1 MVQANNNIS
10 IAGLQQN
17 RYPGVVPSDMV
28 AIREI
33 ADMLGVSTQRV
44 SRIIQTHEDFPDP
57 EAELS
62 IGKVWLRGAVE
73 EWAHRWNR
81 APGRRQSRD

>member
-1 MVQANNNIS
+1 MI
-10 IAGLQQN
+10 
-17 RYPGVVPSDMV
+17 

-33 ADMLGVSTQRV
+33 ADMLRVSTQRV
-44 SRIIQTHEDFPDP
+44 SRIIQTHEDLPAS

>member
-1 MVQANNNIS
+1 M
-10 IAGLQQN
+10 
-17 RYPGVVPSDMV
+17 VPSDMV

-44 SRIIQTHEDFPDP
+44 SRIIQTHEDFPAP

-62 IGKVWLRGAVE
+62 IGKVWLRSSVE
-73 EWAHRWNR
+73 EWAQRWNR
-81 APGRRQSRD
+81 APGRRQSGD

>member
-1 MVQANNNIS
+1 M
-10 IAGLQQN
+10 
-17 RYPGVVPSDMV
+17 VPSDMV

-44 SRIIQTHEDFPDP
+44 SRIIQTHEDFPAP

-73 EWAHRWNR
+73 EWARRWNR
-81 APGRRQSRD
+81 APGRRQSGN

>member
-1 MVQANNNIS
+1 MVQANNSIS

-17 RYPGVVPSDMV
+17 RYPEMVPSDMV

-44 SRIIQTHEDFPDP
+44 SRIIQTHEDFPPP

-73 EWAHRWNR
+73 EWAHRWDR